1 MRRELDEI
9 TVRGDGESKN
19 VFVISQSVL
28 VLCGWT
34 VMARGRPG
42 PGQQRKQIFMM
53 MMMMREKLMS
63 VLMM

>member
-19 VFVISQSVL
+19 VFVIS